1 MINRKKKSL
10 SYDMKKYKKQNKN
23 NSNCKKDN
31 NKMAYS
37 SPKIRRYSKDLIF
50 DLSIKHEEEK
60 GEPLEKNIK
69 AISDLSTENNNNKK
83 TGSSQSDTEI
93 QLPEKNQIKILDE
106 ENNKNMN
113 NINIIKNELNGENI
127 ISQRKRNSSDNNH
140 NNLEKQEGEKN
151 NSNDEKNKLFLEL
164 KDEPENNELNNNSL
178 LGFRHSS
185 YDKYKREREKNKK
198 VYINKRFINFSNII
212 ESLEKKSKKV
222 IENSPKNDDKQNVV
236 KTDYFN
242 ELLLNNEEINK
253 KLNNNKENEDTS
265 KDYQKMKDNYIE

>member
-69 AISDLSTENNNNKK
+69 AISDLSTEKNNNKK

-212 ESLEKKSKKV
+212 EDLEKKPKKV
-222 IENSPKNDDKQNVV
+222 IANSAKNEDNQNVV
-236 KTDYFN
+236 KKDYIN
-242 ELLLNNEEINK
+242 ELLLNNKEINK
-253 KLNNNKENEDTS
+253 KLNNNE
-265 KDYQKMKDNYIE
+265 